1 MMAKFF
7 EGIEIRL
14 DVRDTR
20 VMRPDTLGESIDDA
34 IGLIGFD
41 LMKALYR
48 DVNRTG
54 PIIHGLREWVP

>member
-1 MMAKFF
+1 MKKFF
-7 EGIEIRL
+7 EGIEVRL

-20 VMRPDTLGESIDDA
+20 VMRPDTIGERIDDA
-34 IGLIGFD
+34 IGLVGFD

-48 DVNRTG
+48 DVNRVW